1 MKTYAYE
8 ISGGAA
14 RGQSWTTRGEVGITT
29 PGAFNAAIGIVMRAS
44 FDQLTNGE
52 AVYGHPGLGCDGPYT
67 VTRML
72 IEEKSD
78 DLAP

>member
-1 MKTYAYE
+1 M
-8 ISGGAA
+8 GNHGQRAA
-14 RGQSWTTRGEVGITT
+14 KWAFTRRA
-29 PGAFNAAIGIVMRAS
+29 AFRVALDDAMRAS

-52 AVYGHPGLGCDGPYT
+52 AVYGQPGLGCEGPYT

-72 IEEKSD
+72 IEEKAD

>member
-29 PGAFNAAIGIVMRAS
+29 PGAFRVALDDAMRAS
-44 FDQLTNGE
+44 FMQLTHGD
-52 AVYGHPGLGCDGPYT
+52 AIYGQPGLGCEGPYT

-72 IEEKSD
+72 IEEKED
-78 DLAP
+78 PACP